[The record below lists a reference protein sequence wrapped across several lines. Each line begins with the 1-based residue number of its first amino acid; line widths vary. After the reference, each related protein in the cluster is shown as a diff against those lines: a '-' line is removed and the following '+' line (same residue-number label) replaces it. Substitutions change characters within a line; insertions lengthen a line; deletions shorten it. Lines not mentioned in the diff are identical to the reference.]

1 MSPEVSQ
8 AIEAVESGYE
18 YLLAFAAQG
27 REPSSDDSGPS
38 QQIRDTLNAMHDS
51 MTVIMTTLMQGVSSN
66 GFNELLSADLKKAQT
81 ILSFVIDQEK
91 IGSELIDNLNASNH
105 LRTALTD
112 LFLLSEA
119 KDS

>member
-8 AIEAVESGYE
+8 AIEIVESGYE
-18 YLLAFAAQG
+18 YLLAFASQG
-27 REPSSDDSGPS
+27 REPSDKSGPS
-38 QQIRDTLNAMHDS
+38 QQVRSTLNAMHES

-66 GFNELLSADLKKAQT
+66 NFNELLSADLKKAQT
-81 ILSFVIDQEK
+81 VITFVIDQEK

-112 LFLLSEA
+112 LFLYGEA